1 MARRPDNQNPDNE
14 NLRIK
19 RVRLESVRQN
29 DEEEENEVSR
39 TQNIVTDNRHDSPEA
54 VVEIIGE
61 RALENTSEEDGDD
74 DLSLFRALEEDPG
87 SDHNTCN
94 NDSGN
99 HDRETMHTEEPE
111 ASSGN
116 NITLTNNVEEL
127 HTIDV
132 LSQTANTPSASPM
145 LDAAPPTTNPGTN
158 SKEQTVDLTADAIDL
173 DAEEQQVLQ
182 ISDDDFQEETKE
194 APKEYGAA
202 KDYRCPICF
211 EPPETALMTLCGH
224 VFCCP
229 CLFQMVNSSRT
240 CRQFG
245 HCALCRSKV
254 YLKDVRLIILR
265 KKQVKKKV
273 KS

>member
-1 MARRPDNQNPDNE
+1 MIRRPDNQSPEDE

-19 RVRLESVRQN
+19 RVRIESVERN
-29 DEEEENEVSR
+29 NEEEENCIPR
-39 TQNIVTDNRHDSPEA
+39 IQNTVIDNHHNSPEA
-54 VVEIIGE
+54 VVEIVGE
-61 RALENTSEEDGDD
+61 RTLENASEEEE
-74 DLSLFRALEEDPG
+74 DLSLFRALEDG
-87 SDHNTCN
+87 SGSGHNTTN
-94 NDSGN
+94 NDFRNNDRGTASNEGLEADSSSNAALTN
-99 HDRETMHTEEPE
+99 HDEEPH
-111 ASSGN
+111 
-116 NITLTNNVEEL
+116 TVEL
-127 HTIDV
+127 
-132 LSQTANTPSASPM
+132 LSQTANTSSASPT
-145 LDAAPPTTNPGTN
+145 LEAAPPATNPGTN
-158 SKEQTVDLTADAIDL
+158 SKEQTVDLTTDAIDL

-194 APKEYGAA
+194 VPKEYGAA